1 MCNYLQKIW
10 QTISDIAKKLT
21 QIIFLSYENYV
32 KSHQTWRKKQAQ
44 DHLQQTQLR
53 RVKEKKKQKKKKK
66 TKSQKRE
73 RSRESVPKK
82 LKFKVFS

>member
-1 MCNYLQKIW
+1 MQKIW

-66 TKSQKRE
+66 
-73 RSRESVPKK
+73 KK
-82 LKFKVFS
+82 LIHKKEKEQEKVYQRN

>member
-1 MCNYLQKIW
+1 MQKIW

-32 KSHQTWRKKQAQ
+32 KSHQAWRKKQAQ

-66 TKSQKRE
+66 K
-73 RSRESVPKK
+73 KK
-82 LKFKVFS
+82 LIHKKEKEQEKVYQRN

>member
-1 MCNYLQKIW
+1 MQKIW

-32 KSHQTWRKKQAQ
+32 KSHQNWKKKRPQ
-44 DHLQQTQLR
+44 DHLQQTQLK

-66 TKSQKRE
+66 KKTNSQKRE
-73 RSRESVPKK
+73 RARESVPKK
-82 LKFKVFS
+82 LKFKVLS